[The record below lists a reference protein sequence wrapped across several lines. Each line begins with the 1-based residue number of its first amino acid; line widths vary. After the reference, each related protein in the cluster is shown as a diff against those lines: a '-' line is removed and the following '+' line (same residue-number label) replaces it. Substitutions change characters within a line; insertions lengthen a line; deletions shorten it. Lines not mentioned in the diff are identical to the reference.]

1 MCRASLKINL
11 HSFILLFYTMIYEMT
26 QETMANVLKYLST
39 QPYNEVAKL
48 IQKIQQEAQAS
59 ETKQKKKDEKKK
71 K

>member
-1 MCRASLKINL
+1 
-11 HSFILLFYTMIYEMT
+11 MT